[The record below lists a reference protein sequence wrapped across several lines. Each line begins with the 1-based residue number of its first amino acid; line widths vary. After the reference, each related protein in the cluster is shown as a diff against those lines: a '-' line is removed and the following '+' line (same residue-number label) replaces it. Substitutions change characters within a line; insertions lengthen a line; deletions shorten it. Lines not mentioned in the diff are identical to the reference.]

1 MKLLLLDDLVEQGI
15 SATEV
20 QQSMTLNCFAKT
32 FRRQSVL
39 PKKFKDKALNLCE
52 EMTQLGQETF
62 IVETNFSYTVWV
74 EEPKIKEQTNK
85 VNSASINNQLNTN
98 NVDQNQNLSA
108 SLPVINEEELE
119 VSVSSMEKTEIDSK
133 QTFVPSSYNLF
144 DIASSNSLQKNVR
157 QNRENKPV
165 SAVGEDVKTYRG
177 VVIQDSPKSPS
188 ADTSAVKPKGKPI
201 TYRGVTYY
209 A

>member
-15 SATEV
+15 SATEL
-20 QQSMTLNCFAKT
+20 QRSMTLNCFAKT
-32 FRRQSVL
+32 FRRESVL
-39 PKKFKDKALNLCE
+39 PKKFKDKAVNLCE

-74 EEPKIKEQTNK
+74 EEPKIKEPKNN
-85 VNSASINNQLNTN
+85 VNSASINSQLNTN
-98 NVDQNQNLSA
+98 NVDKNKNSSV
-108 SLPVINEEELE
+108 SLPVRNDEELE
-119 VSVSSMEKTEIDSK
+119 VSVSSTEKTEIDSK

-144 DIASSNSLQKNVR
+144 DIASNSVQKNIR

-165 SAVGEDVKTYRG
+165 SSVGEDVKTYRG
-177 VVIQDSPKSPS
+177 AVIKDSPKSAS